1 MLEDTFLCDKTD
13 VLNSLCLRLSDLW
26 IHYKRH
32 CYCVHLH
39 EWRGWNTDE
48 VYLCECR
55 INPESLCFAII
66 IEIVLNEKNYNCH
79 PTTSFQ
85 KLVCWIYR
93 ISPLMKHLN
102 TIQHVSINMSEV
114 LFVQSSLRLPSTS
127 SDPLKNLMYLC
138 TLFLKVCLPSVS
150 VCIFSSW
157 CTLAETF
164 ALIFRSVFKYPNNAK
179 PWLNFNH
186 PGKVILPAH
195 E

>member
-1 MLEDTFLCDKTD
+1 MLWFFLHVWIGWVDIDIWWEFHVSGIFRIIFTLVTRSTHTFLCDKTD

-66 IEIVLNEKNYNCH
+66 IIEIVLNEKNNCH

-114 LFVQSSLRLPSTS
+114 LFVQ
-127 SDPLKNLMYLC
+127 
-138 TLFLKVCLPSVS
+138 
-150 VCIFSSW
+150 
-157 CTLAETF
+157 
-164 ALIFRSVFKYPNNAK
+164 
-179 PWLNFNH
+179 
-186 PGKVILPAH
+186 
-195 E
+195 